1 MKPEII
7 ITVIAA
13 VVSLSSALISV
24 YGQVSTA
31 KVKALLQK
39 QNQAEEKAAIANKI
53 VEKYR
58 NPILRTAYDFQSR
71 LYNIVNHNFLQ
82 VYYHQSSYYKD
93 YAIHSTL
100 YVIAEYLGW
109 IEILRREIQ
118 FLDLG
123 DIEMNRRVENL
134 IYKISQALFS
144 DATKM
149 TFCLFRGE
157 QRAIGEI
164 MLSSIT
170 LSQTQNYECIGF
182 ATFVQRLK
190 EPEFSQWF
198 VQLQQDIEK
207 IANSENRIDTE
218 LYEQRLIKLQHAL
231 IDLIDFLDE
240 NCIRFPPEIRR
251 KI

>member
-13 VVSLSSALISV
+13 LVSVISALISV
-24 YGQVSTA
+24 YGQVRTA
-31 KVKALLQK
+31 KVKAKLQK

-58 NPILRTAYDFQSR
+58 NPILRTAFDLQSR
-71 LYNIVNHNFLQ
+71 LFNILKLGFLQ
-82 VYYHQSSYYKD
+82 IYYHKSSYYKD
-93 YAIHSTL
+93 YAIYSTL

-109 IEILRREIQ
+109 VEILRREIQ

-123 DIEMNRRVENL
+123 DVEMNRRLEHL
-134 IYKISQALFS
+134 IYKISQAFFS
-144 DATKM
+144 DAIEM

-164 MLSSIT
+164 MLSPRT
-170 LSQTQNYECIGF
+170 LSEAQNYECIGF

-198 VQLQQDIEK
+198 VKLQQDIEK
-207 IANSENRIDTE
+207 IANSENRLDTE